1 MLGLNE
7 GEEKL
12 KKFQGSFQCQEAN
25 KATVE
30 MLLREQLLFFGSYPS
45 HACDHPTAGLPPRGL
60 TLMPALNLAHCSLVI
75 YLIKTH
81 ICASFSMA
89 LTCLAE
95 LSRKLETLNKVV
107 CQTF

>member
-30 MLLREQLLFFGSYPS
+30 MLLREQLLFLVLIL
-45 HACDHPTAGLPPRGL
+45 PTHVTTPQQGY
-60 TLMPALNLAHCSLVI
+60 H
-75 YLIKTH
+75 
-81 ICASFSMA
+81 
-89 LTCLAE
+89 
-95 LSRKLETLNKVV
+95 LEA
-107 CQTF
+107 